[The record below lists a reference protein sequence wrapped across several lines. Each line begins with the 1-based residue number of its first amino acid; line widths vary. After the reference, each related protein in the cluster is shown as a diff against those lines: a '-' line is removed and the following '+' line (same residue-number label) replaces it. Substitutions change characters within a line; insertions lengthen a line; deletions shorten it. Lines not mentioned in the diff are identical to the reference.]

1 MQHAFRY
8 STGAALLSLVT
19 CHAQKMP
26 ALPRMRVDYLAAVP
40 QNAKLWVTDRGLCA
54 PHSSCRCSH
63 FKAGGLLILTG
74 RLLDFCLALQ
84 TTSVAARATTKTDG
98 GFF

>member
-1 MQHAFRY
+1 MMNDERSELAPIVFLRFFFIIHRSSFIIF
-8 STGAALLSLVT
+8 
-19 CHAQKMP
+19 
-26 ALPRMRVDYLAAVP
+26 RVDYLAAVP
-40 QNAKLWVTDRGLCA
+40 QNAELWVTDRGLRA

-84 TTSVAARATTKTDG
+84 TTSVAARATTKLTEVSL
-98 GFF
+98 